1 MIYTNEGLTLAYDTP
16 DAPVPQG
23 SQAQDSDTSVTVIL
37 KPSCP
42 SNVVTVHYR
51 VNGGP
56 LQSLRAIP
64 GRTDYG
70 QNAQYFRATF
80 PNLDLGQSVDYGITG
95 SCAGR
100 QVPDPPVDS
109 ELPYSFRIVDSSEAS
124 RTQPG
129 NSVEAQPLG
138 SVFPL
143 NQISFEFLA
152 GVTITIEPPR
162 IVGST
167 PDGIRVTWN
176 AATGSM
182 AGPRLNG
189 KVLQGAD
196 WMQIRTDGIAHVDVR
211 ALLETSEGVRIMMT
225 YSGIIELGE
234 EGYQNFLAN
243 NVPKR
248 LGVWTTPRFLAAN
261 PAYKW
266 LNRLQCVSI
275 GEVSMEELTYVYD
288 VYALKIR

>member
-1 MIYTNEGLTLAYDTP
+1 MVYTNEGVTLEYDTP
-16 DAPVPQG
+16 EAPALQGEQEQDNDA
-23 SQAQDSDTSVTVIL
+23 SITVIL

-56 LQSLRAIP
+56 LQSLRAVAL
-64 GRTDYG
+64 RTDYG

-80 PNLDLGQSVDYGITG
+80 SDLALGQMIDYGVTG

-100 QVPDPPVDS
+100 QVPDS
-109 ELPYSFRIVDSSEAS
+109 TEASKLPYSFQIVNSKKAS
-124 RTQPG
+124 TSQALYG
-129 NSVEAQPLG
+129 DEAQPQG

-143 NQISFEFLA
+143 NRISCEFLT
-152 GVTITIEPPR
+152 GVTIAIEPPR
-162 IVGST
+162 IVGTT
-167 PDGIRVTWN
+167 PDGIHVTWN

-182 AGPRLNG
+182 AGPRLSG

-196 WMQIRTDGIAHVDVR
+196 WMRIRPDGIANVDVQ

-225 YSGIIELGE
+225 YTGIIELGE
-234 EGYQNFLAN
+234 DGYQNFLAN
-243 NVPKR
+243 IMPMR
-248 LGVWTTPRFLAAN
+248 LGVWTTPRFLAAD
-261 PAYKW
+261 ATYKW

-275 GEVSMEELTYVYD
+275 GEVSMKELTYVYD
-288 VYALKIR
+288 VYSLSVR